1 MSSPF
6 PSSDTG
12 VFVLGSSVQR
22 ALGTPDNGYPC
33 YAKFGEVVI
42 HKRTLGDAELAC
54 AEMPL
59 SLSLNPLPSQVIT

>member
-12 VFVLGSSVQR
+12 VFVLGSSVQK
-22 ALGTPDNGYPC
+22 ALGTRTSSNYPC

-54 AEMPL
+54 AEMLLPL
-59 SLSLNPLPSQVIT
+59 VFIVPPP